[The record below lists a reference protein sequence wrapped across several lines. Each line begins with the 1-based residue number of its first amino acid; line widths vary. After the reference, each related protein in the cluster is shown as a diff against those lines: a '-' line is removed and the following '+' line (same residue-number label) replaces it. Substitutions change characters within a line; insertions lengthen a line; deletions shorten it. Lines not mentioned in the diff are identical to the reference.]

1 MIYYELILVVE
12 ENKIEK
18 INRKFPGMITVI
30 GEVVENPQRVILLDQ
45 NNNENEINV
54 KSWHDFGK

>member
-1 MIYYELILVVE
+1 MILAVE

-54 KSWHDFGK
+54 KSWQHFSK